1 METTKKSLTKGA
13 LLALAVALAATML
26 TGLVACGGE
35 SAEDVIR
42 KGVTEELESIKN
54 LDQTA
59 LDEIMAGAGAANA
72 GLEEYGIDME
82 EFCRTWLDG
91 FDYSVDNVTV
101 DGENATATVTITCK
115 SLAEGINI
123 FMDKVT
129 ALTEDPEAMSK
140 SMDELN
146 QMMGTMLME
155 GIGEAPVE
163 TNTVDLPYVLNGN
176 TWEPGPGFDTAL
188 SQAFAGGAL

>member
-1 METTKKSLTKGA
+1 METTRKHLTKWA
-13 LLALAVALAATML
+13 MLALVAALAATML
-26 TGLVACGGE
+26 AGLTACGGE

-54 LDQTA
+54 LDQAA
-59 LDEIMAGAGAANA
+59 LDEIMAGAGAADA
-72 GLEEYGIDME
+72 GLDEYGIDME
-82 EFCRTWLDG
+82 EFCRTWLEG

-101 DGENATATVTITCK
+101 DGDNATATVTITCK
-115 SLAEGINI
+115 SLMEGMTI

-129 ALTEDPEAMSK
+129 ALTDDTEAMSQ

-146 QMMGTMLME
+146 LQMGTMLME
-155 GIGEAPVE
+155 ALGEAPLE

-176 TWEPGPGFDTAL
+176 TWEPGAGFDAAL
-188 SQAFAGGAL
+188 SEAFAGGAL

>member
-54 LDQTA
+54 LDQAA

-101 DGENATATVTITCK
+101 DGENATATATIT
-115 SLAEGINI
+115 
-123 FMDKVT
+123 
-129 ALTEDPEAMSK
+129 
-140 SMDELN
+140 
-146 QMMGTMLME
+146 
-155 GIGEAPVE
+155 
-163 TNTVDLPYVLNGN
+163 
-176 TWEPGPGFDTAL
+176 
-188 SQAFAGGAL
+188 

>member
-1 METTKKSLTKGA
+1 METAKKSLTKWA
-13 LLALAVALAATML
+13 LLVLTAALAATML
-26 TGLVACGGE
+26 AGLTACGGE

-54 LDQTA
+54 LDQAA
-59 LDEIMAGAGAANA
+59 LDEIMAGAGAADA
-72 GLEEYGIDME
+72 GLDEYGIDME
-82 EFCRTWLDG
+82 EFCRTWLTG

-101 DGENATATVTITCK
+101 DGEKATVTVTITCK
-115 SLAEGINI
+115 SLMEGVNI

-129 ALTEDPEAMSK
+129 ALTEDPEAMSQ

-146 QMMGTMLME
+146 QQMGTMLME
-155 GIGEAPVE
+155 AIGEAPAE

-176 TWEPGPGFDTAL
+176 TWEPGAGFDTAL
-188 SQAFAGGAL
+188 GQAFAGGAM